1 MMKKFFTKK
10 LSVAFAIIVAFLFFK
25 PQVDAQWIFEV
36 TSPESIAGK
45 YGMGI
50 AAFGALPQDTTFGKL
65 KIGRDNSD
73 NPTLACESLVTDL
86 TGFIGVV
93 DRGNCAFVDK
103 ILNVQAANAI
113 AAVICNNRDEV
124 INLTGNGQGVT
135 IQSLLLRKAD
145 CDKIKA
151 VLSSEDVNVKI
162 YRQNENVLWS
172 HDFANL
178 DGWSSSGANGD
189 LWYIAQP
196 INNTPVPTGWGSS
209 PNSQYNYTLHP
220 TLQRYPRFYGTA
232 QRIQSKTV
240 NNGFLMLDSDAWNNT
255 ANNSFTQNLPEAS
268 IVSPPIDLSA
278 YENLNM
284 ALTFTNA
291 LRYCCSSSA
300 EQFTVDVS
308 TNDFNTYVRFDAGEG
323 LAVNAS
329 SVDNTPVFNL
339 SSALIPGSDYTNVRI
354 RFNYSN
360 ASSHY
365 YWMIDDV
372 AIIEL
377 PKVNVQINESFN
389 PVFTFATPKEFIY
402 ADTFAFQLDLRNR
415 GENQARIV
423 SKVRVYNAATFE
435 TYYEEAVEFEN
446 IGTDVDS
453 IVSFNGRFE
462 PALPVGDYIISYSTE
477 VPGEI
482 DYNYAD
488 NFNSFAFRVV
498 ENIYAKDDPRN
509 TTFTSSIIREADN
522 RWAWGN
528 VYYIAPVENPN
539 VVTSFTGS
547 QHAFISNQQGGFD
560 PNSGDVIIVYLMEFK
575 KEGYLGNY
583 FEEIA
588 ENRDVWTP
596 EHPNLTQVAY
606 AFVDN
611 EKLAQI
617 GSGNLYTIDLT
628 EYFDP
633 ITNEAFDPVNNP
645 LNLNPNKLYALLIAV
660 INSSNPNVR
669 IATTTAIDYSVPTG
683 LLYTNNNNFTGF
695 TGSSIPISR
704 MLLNIREISSTNDV
718 ITEAR
723 PVKAFPIPA
732 SDQLFMNFGFEQP
745 TDIEVQM
752 IDVDGRLVTSK
763 KHSQVLSEDIPLDVK
778 EINTGNYI
786 LRVTSKDGIQTS
798 KVLIIK

>member
-1 MMKKFFTKK
+1 MKKFFTKN
-10 LSVAFAIIVAFLFFK
+10 LSVAFAVIVAFLFLK
-25 PQVDAQWIFEV
+25 PQAGAQWIFEV

-45 YGMGI
+45 YGMGS
-50 AAFGALPQDTTFGKL
+50 ATFGALPQDTTFGKL
-65 KIGRDNSD
+65 RIGRDESD

-93 DRGNCAFVDK
+93 DRGSCSFADK

-113 AAVICNNRDEV
+113 AAVICNNRDEI
-124 INLTGNGQGVT
+124 INLTGNAQGVT
-135 IQSLLLRKAD
+135 IQSLLLRKGD

-151 VLSSEDVNVKI
+151 VLSSQDVNVKI
-162 YRQNENVLWS
+162 YKQNDNVLWS

-178 DGWSSSGANGD
+178 DGWSGSGANGD

-196 INNTPVPTGWGSS
+196 INNTPVPTGWGGAT
-209 PNSQYNYTLHP
+209 SQYNYTLHP

-232 QRIQSKTV
+232 QRIQSKTLS
-240 NNGFLMLDSDAWNNT
+240 NGFLMLDSDAWNNT
-255 ANNSFTQNLPEAS
+255 ANNSFTQNPPEAS
-268 IVSPPIDLSA
+268 IVSPVLDLSA
-278 YENLNM
+278 YQNLNM
-284 ALTFTNA
+284 ALTFTHA
-291 LRYCCSSSA
+291 LRYCCSSNA
-300 EQFTVDVS
+300 DQFTVDVS
-308 TNDFNTYVRFDAGEG
+308 TNDFNTYVRFDATEG
-323 LAVNAS
+323 LAVNQS
-329 SVDNTPVFNL
+329 FTDNAPVFNL
-339 SSALIPGSDYTNVRI
+339 SSALTPGSDYSNVRI
-354 RFNYSN
+354 RFNYTS

-365 YWMIDDV
+365 YWMIDDI

-377 PKVNVQINESFN
+377 PKINIQISESFN
-389 PVFTFATPKEFIY
+389 PVFTYATPKEFIY

-415 GENQARIV
+415 GANQASIV

-435 TYYEEAVEFEN
+435 TYYEEAVEIQN
-446 IGTDVDS
+446 IVADADS
-453 IVSFNGRFE
+453 VITFNGRFE

-482 DYNYAD
+482 DYNYDD

-498 ENIYAKDDPRN
+498 ENIYSKDDPRN
-509 TTFTSSIIREADN
+509 STFTSSIRREGDS

-528 VYYIAPVENPN
+528 VYYIAPVDNPN

-547 QHAFISNQQGGFD
+547 QHAFISNNGPFD
-560 PNSGDVIIVYLMEFK
+560 PNSGDVIITYLMEFNR
-575 KEGYLGNY
+575 EGYLGNY
-583 FEEIA
+583 FAEIA

-617 GSGNLYTIDLT
+617 GSGNLYTIDLK

-633 ITNEAFDPVNNP
+633 NTNEPFDPVDNP
-645 LNLNPNKLYALLIAV
+645 LNLNPNKLYAILVAV
-660 INSSNPNVR
+660 INSSSANVR

-683 LLYTNNNNFTGF
+683 ILYTNNNNFTGF
-695 TGSSIPISR
+695 IGNSIPISR
-704 MLLNIREISSTNDV
+704 MLLNIRDITSTNDV
-718 ITEAR
+718 TTEAR
-723 PVKAFPIPA
+723 PVKAFPVPA
-732 SDQLFMNFGFEQP
+732 TDQLFMNFGFEQP

-752 IDVDGRLVTSK
+752 FDFDGRLVTSK
-763 KHSQVLSEDIPLDVK
+763 KHSQVLSENVPLEVK

-786 LRVTSKDGIQTS
+786 LKVTSKDGIQTS
-798 KVLIIK
+798 KVVIIK